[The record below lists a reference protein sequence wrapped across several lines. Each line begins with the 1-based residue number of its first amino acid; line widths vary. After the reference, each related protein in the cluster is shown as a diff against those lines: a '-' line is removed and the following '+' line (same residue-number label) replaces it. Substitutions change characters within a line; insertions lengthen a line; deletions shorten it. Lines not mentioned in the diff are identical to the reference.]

1 MRIITRGTLRDFWER
16 YPDAEQELKYWHEKI
31 RNADYQT
38 ANEVIGD
45 NPRADTV
52 GNNRIVFNICRNR
65 YRLIALFKYQMQR
78 VYIRFIGTHKDYD
91 RITDTGIYE
100 GYEDVRTNQKRV
112 ATDPVG
118 SDLQGIL
125 GDN

>member
-91 RITDTGIYE
+91 RITDI
-100 GYEDVRTNQKRV
+100 RN
-112 ATDPVG
+112 
-118 SDLQGIL
+118 I
-125 GDN
+125 

>member
-1 MRIITRGTLRDFWER
+1 MRIITRGTLRGFWER

-31 RNADYQT
+31 KNADYRT
-38 ANEVIGD
+38 ASEVIAD

-65 YRLIALFKYQMQR
+65 YRLIALFRYQMQR

-91 RITDTGIYE
+91 RITDI
-100 GYEDVRTNQKRV
+100 RN
-112 ATDPVG
+112 
-118 SDLQGIL
+118 I
-125 GDN
+125 